1 MNLNTISLYS
11 NAVSGTVLTEN
22 LVDMRIL
29 VVEDEPDLRSGL
41 ARALRDE
48 GYAVDTADNGADGLF
63 NAEGTDY
70 DAIVLDVMMPRMD
83 GWEVLARLRKKKK
96 TPVLMLTAR
105 DQSRDRVKGLDT
117 GADDYVVKPF
127 DLPEVLA
134 RLRAIIRRSAGK
146 TTNVIEIGD
155 VSVDTAARVVLLKG
169 KTVEV
174 TAREYALVEFMAL
187 HRGEVVSRTQLYE
200 HLFDENDSTLS
211 NLLDV
216 HVSNVRKKLGADFI
230 TTRRGHGYA
239 IE

>member
-1 MNLNTISLYS
+1 MR
-11 NAVSGTVLTEN
+11 VL
-22 LVDMRIL
+22 I
-29 VVEDEPDLRSGL
+29 VEDELDLQRGL

-48 GYAVDTADNGADGLF
+48 GYAVDTADNGEDGLF
-63 NAEGTDY
+63 NAESTDY

-83 GWEVLARLRKKKK
+83 GWEVLSRLRQKKK

-127 DLPEVLA
+127 DLPEVMA
-134 RLRAIIRRSAGK
+134 RLRAIIRRSNGK
-146 TTNVIEIGD
+146 TTNQIQIGD
-155 VSVDTAARVVLLKG
+155 VSVDTAARIVSLKG
-169 KTVEV
+169 KPVEL

-187 HRGEVVSRTQLYE
+187 HRGEVVTRTQLYE

-230 TTRRGHGYA
+230 TTRRGHGYC